1 MQRLIAVPLNTH
13 QVLLPG
19 GLDHAGARAVLA
31 DLLARATE
39 PASAGLFAA
48 AGPDGDSV
56 VFSAP
61 NGDVARFDELDAT
74 GRAMLRSEIGRL
86 TSELRRA
93 AEVAERRDPTGSG
106 HLPALVAA
114 AIEIPSFEMVFAHE
128 GRPVLAGWGMTPNAA
143 PGGLGLIRVLDDG
156 RPAVV
161 PAGLPWTA
169 LAVGALALAVLAG
182 AAIAASPWIVA
193 RLAPEAPSCQI
204 SPGDLD
210 ALRQLLREQE
220 REQQL
225 RRRLAAVQEDL
236 GRRRAMCPLP
246 EAPPPPRPPVV
257 QPPPPRPEPPAPV
270 PPPIPQV
277 IPPPVAPPPEPP
289 APSPP
294 APPPPPPP
302 PPPAPPP
309 PPPPPPPPRPEPRPP
324 ERAQAPPPNT
334 MPCNQETN
342 SGGRGITETRHYL
355 GPRPGQVSLNMQN
368 YQAPDRIRVY
378 HKGRLLAETP
388 GFVPGRGVI
397 TFNWNPPPG
406 STADDRADAD
416 AAQAALH
423 TAERI
428 LREGKL
434 LGMYPEGTR
443 SPDGRLY
450 KGKTVEV
457 TGDPSQPTTK
467 WNYTLGCPSR

>member
-406 STADDRADAD
+406 STADD
-416 AAQAALH
+416 QVV
-423 TAERI
+423 
-428 LREGKL
+428 
-434 LGMYPEGTR
+434 
-443 SPDGRLY
+443 
-450 KGKTVEV
+450 TVEV